1 MLLLNVACSRMSML
15 TPEILSQAESKWM
28 AHRPGYYRLVI
39 QISGDRVETGKFEV
53 IVRSGQVI
61 SLRRNGMVITP
72 GSSQD
77 YSMDGLFQMLKQELG
92 LAEKPAILGAPP
104 GYSIYM
110 NARFDPET
118 GRLIRYQRTVG
129 GTSNTI
135 DIQVTEYEE
144 Q

>member
-1 MLLLNVACSRMSML
+1 
-15 TPEILSQAESKWM
+15 
-28 AHRPGYYRLVI
+28 
-39 QISGDRVETGKFEV
+39 
-53 IVRSGQVI
+53 
-61 SLRRNGMVITP
+61 MVITP

-77 YSMDGLFQMLKQELG
+77 YSMDGLFQMLRQELG

-118 GRLIRYQRTVG
+118 GRLIHYRRIVG

-135 DIQVTEYEE
+135 DVQVTEYKE
-144 Q
+144 QQ